1 MKLAKTYG
9 AYVAGLLAV
18 AATPA
23 DALEIETQ
31 LNGLDVLVE
40 PLGVEGASSD
50 EVDLKGVRAVKV
62 TNRTN
67 QWVLCE
73 FVGIPEERRRTETAV
88 LEPNE
93 QEVLRAPGKYT
104 AGGPLAVLECVL
116 DSANDEIQCAADP
129 DPEGCLEEIN
139 FRED

>member
-1 MKLAKTYG
+1 MKLGKKCG
-9 AYVAGLLAV
+9 ACIVGLLA
-18 AATPA
+18 ALTGSAH
-23 DALEIETQ
+23 ALEIETR

-40 PLGVEGASSD
+40 PLGVEGVSSD
-50 EVDLKGVRAVKV
+50 KVDLKGVRAVKV

-88 LEPNE
+88 LEPNDS
-93 QEVLRAPGKYT
+93 EVLRAPGKYT

-116 DSANDEIQCAADP
+116 DSSNDEIKCAADP

-139 FRED
+139 FSED